1 MFIDMSAT
9 PPAELHRSGMWDQ
22 TRSMSLLRSWT
33 RRLERIA
40 TIHMALLPE
49 LGLRVLRKDAG
60 KLHQVRRAA

>member
-1 MFIDMSAT
+1 
-9 PPAELHRSGMWDQ
+9 MWDQ